1 MQEIA
6 VKSGWDTLLIGVPL
20 IGMLVIAFFRLDE
33 KIVTTKVKLVCE
45 RPACGED
52 ENGEGHHDR
61 SRWPQMGQAVAP
73 PMIVLHDGQ
82 IPGCRG

>member
-52 ENGEGHHDR
+52 ENGEAIVTDPDGR
-61 SRWPQMGQAVAP
+61 RWGKPSRRQ
-73 PMIVLHDGQ
+73 
-82 IPGCRG
+82 